1 MDHRTRS
8 ARNTFSG
15 LILDRKLS
23 GAESMEDMDLV
34 RDWEQALRSGT
45 FVVVRGDD
53 ILFDPVD
60 QSPLLLDHR
69 TLTTCANQDPLF
81 LGHDGQTG
89 YFVLDL
95 DQLPDRSKRCLSG
108 LGVLSA
114 LRQHAALLPA
124 KTAAILGYARAVSGW
139 HSHSRFCSWC
149 GHPTRPNLG
158 ALRRTCTNPDCGQE
172 HFPRVDP
179 AIIVLVH
186 NQDRC
191 LLGRQSRWKP
201 RFYSALAGYVEPG
214 ESVEDAVVREVKEEA
229 GIVVED
235 VRYHSSQPW
244 PFSGSLMLG
253 FHARATSLN
262 INLCDQE
269 LEDAK
274 WFTRQEIPALV
285 ESGTLVLPAKE
296 TIARHLFDAW
306 MNGLDELYDD
316 GPEHVFT
323 P

>member
-45 FVVVRGDD
+45 FVIVRGDD

-69 TLTTCANQDPLF
+69 TLATCANQDPLF

-108 LGVLSA
+108 LGILSA

-149 GHPTRPNLG
+149 GHPTRSNLG

-191 LLGRQSRWKP
+191 LLGRQARWKP

-285 ESGTLVLPAKE
+285 ESGTLILPAKE

-306 MNGLDELYDD
+306 MNGLGELYDD